1 MPADKPLTGG
11 KPLSAIM
18 KRLEARTELAPRFE
32 QARQTVG
39 RLLEKG
45 PDSLR
50 ALRLAAGISQVKLAE
65 RAATTQS
72 YVARIET
79 GRLDPGTDM
88 LGRLADALGVPAD
101 TVFRA
106 IRAQRERRYD

>member
-1 MPADKPLTGG
+1 
-11 KPLSAIM
+11 M
-18 KRLEARTELAPRFE
+18 KRLEARAELAPQFE
-32 QARQTVG
+32 QARRTVG
-39 RLLEKG
+39 KILEQG

-50 ALRLAAGISQVKLAE
+50 SLRLAAGISQVKLAE

-101 TVFRA
+101 AVFRA
-106 IRAQRERRYD
+106 IRAQRERQHD